1 MNLAAKY
8 TNMGT
13 ILAEG
18 GNSHGYNIKGRFGMS
33 TVT

>member
-18 GNSHGYNIKGRFGMS
+18 GNSRGYNIKGRFGMS